1 MDELDEEVVNALEVF
16 LRKPDEQPQRRKIQ
30 RRRQS
35 QQQPCDEIS
44 ASTSFSS
51 PLTSLLS
58 QLSWEEENEDEKEN
72 EQQQEQQNRE
82 VILHNCSGRER
93 LQQLIVLLMDTNSSI
108 TIRYDRQRKL
118 PIYIARGLQLGAD
131 TIFGEDNENNFC
143 QLRSLTLKGMTFTP
157 LTVNYLQMA
166 LSLLPN
172 LKELT
177 VHGKFTLIEL
187 DHHETSIAGRIGSK
201 SMIHVVDTLHGILR
215 ELAPQL
221 KLLDLQRCHLPDEY
235 LAHIIE
241 GLATTGAAGSS
252 SMTAIETLKLNGNMA
267 HEKSQNVLCNQI
279 LSKWNCQLRH
289 LDLSWQ
295 RLPFAKRNHSILNI
309 NLLSK
314 VLADNNKNSS
324 LKTLNLSENRLLDE
338 DVALLAV
345 AISRHHTIRSVRLQ
359 NCRITD
365 QGFISLASTLP
376 KCSENLKHLFLDGK
390 HQIRDDT
397 ALVRKTIFQSLLK
410 NVYLRE
416 LALPYCCESKSIDW
430 ALELN
435 RAGRRALLVPGVPD
449 DIRDCPDPAIEC
461 TICSAP
467 SFDSQ
472 NSSNQLPDNLWPT
485 ILERA
490 DRITRQEY
498 YLNEMDS
505 STSKAASAMYLL
517 LREKGY
523 KSIIQK

>member
-1 MDELDEEVVNALEVF
+1 MDEMDEEVVNALEVF
-16 LRKPDEQPQRRKIQ
+16 LRKPDQQPQRPKLQ
-30 RRRQS
+30 RRRSQQEQQ
-35 QQQPCDEIS
+35 QQQPCDEIH

-51 PLTSLLS
+51 QTSLFS
-58 QLSWEEENEDEKEN
+58 QLFQEEENEDEDEN
-72 EQQQEQQNRE
+72 EQQQHRE
-82 VILHNCSGRER
+82 VILHNFSGRER
-93 LQQLIVLLMDTNSSI
+93 LQQLIVLLMDTNSSL
-108 TIRYDRQRKL
+108 TIRYDKQRKL
-118 PIYIARGLQLGAD
+118 PIYIARGIQLGAD
-131 TIFGEDNENNFC
+131 TIFGEDNENDFC

-166 LSLLPN
+166 LPLLPN

-201 SMIHVVDTLHGILR
+201 SMMHVVETLHRILR

-221 KLLDLQRCHLPDEY
+221 KSLDLKCCHLPDKY
-235 LAHIIE
+235 LAHILE
-241 GLATTGAAGSS
+241 GLAGSS
-252 SMTAIETLKLNGNMA
+252 MSAAAIETLKLNGNMA
-267 HEKSQNVLCNQI
+267 HEESQHVLCNQI
-279 LSKWNCQLRH
+279 LSKRNCQLRH

-309 NLLSK
+309 SMLSD
-314 VLADNNKNSS
+314 VLADNNKNGT
-324 LKTLNLSENRLLDE
+324 LKTLNLSDNRLLDE
-338 DVALLAV
+338 DVAQLAV
-345 AISRHHTIRSVRLQ
+345 AISRHPTIRSVRLQ

-365 QGFISLASTLP
+365 QGFISLANTLP
-376 KCSENLKHLFLDGK
+376 KCSENLKNIFLDGQQ
-390 HQIRDDT
+390 QIRDDA
-397 ALVRKTIFQSLLK
+397 ALVRKTIFQALSK

-449 DIRDCPDPAIEC
+449 DCPDPAIEC

-472 NSSNQLPDNLWPT
+472 NSSNQLPDTLWPT

-523 KSIIQK
+523 KSILQK